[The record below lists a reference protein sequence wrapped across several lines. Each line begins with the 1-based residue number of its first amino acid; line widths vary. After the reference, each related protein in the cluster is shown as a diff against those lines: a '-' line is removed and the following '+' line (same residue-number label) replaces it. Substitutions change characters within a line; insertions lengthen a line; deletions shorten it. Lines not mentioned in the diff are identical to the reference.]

1 MTDKKELIRNTL
13 AHLAHTSPYAL
24 LRTSVDG
31 KLLFANKAAKP
42 LADGWRIRIGSFLP
56 DELRQTLRQAYEQN
70 MVMTI
75 PLAVDGR
82 TYRIELVPFVPAG
95 FINLFGYD
103 LSHQGPT
110 ESDPS
115 RQLREVKLLNR
126 VIAAASSNLDP
137 AVVMQTVCYEL
148 AQALRLPQA
157 AIALLS
163 DDETHLR
170 VVGEYIGDDR
180 PSALNTYIPLE
191 NNEATQQVLRTR
203 QPVMLLNAQTD
214 ERQAV
219 SLTEVARRRQTVS
232 MLIAPL
238 VVRDT
243 VLGTIGLN
251 ATEERVFTLDE
262 IALVQNAVAAAGQAI
277 MNARLYESAQQEIQ
291 ERRLAQFALQAAK
304 EEAEAASRA
313 KNAFLA
319 TMGHEIRTPLNAII
333 GLTRLL
339 LDTRLDD
346 QQADFI
352 ETIRR
357 SGDSLLTIINDILD
371 FSKIDAGQLELE
383 VQSFDLRACI
393 EESLNLLGPSASRK
407 GLDLSYT
414 YGVDVP
420 ATIVSDITRLR
431 QILVNLIGNA
441 IKFTEVGEV
450 VVVVQAESQP
460 DGYTKLTFAVR
471 DSGIGIPE
479 DRLPHLFNSF
489 TQVDGTDSRKYGG
502 TGLGLA
508 ISKQLV
514 EMLGGE
520 IGVESQP
527 GEGSTFH
534 FTVLARPDLGDA
546 NPLNRPVPALAN
558 KRVLLID
565 EPSTSREVVGQQLIN
580 WGLHME
586 TASSGGEAMARLNA
600 NQSYDLLIIDQ
611 KAAEANSGQFV
622 NRIRSNFMLSHLPII
637 IMAQLGKSV
646 LPGKDDLVS
655 AYIPKPIRPAQLHN
669 VLLELMVEES
679 PENFPTQIFN
689 HNAQQLFELDERMAQ
704 RLPLRILLA
713 EDNIVNQKVAL
724 SMLARL
730 GYRADVAANGLEVL
744 TALKEMT
751 YDVILM
757 DIQMPEMSG
766 VEATRIILQRYDDE
780 SRPRIIAM
788 TANALSGDRKRF
800 LDAGM
805 DDYIP
810 KPVQIEELVEALWRS
825 SPGGIPADALLNG
838 LGQESSRKELLM
850 GFEEPADEP
859 LDEACQK
866 SVDLAV
872 LRSMVGANQ
881 SDLIREL
888 VAIYLDDAHANL
900 IALEAA
906 TESHNVK
913 ALTASC
919 HEFKGAS
926 ANVGAT
932 ELARRCRVLEYNAK
946 DARLNDVPG
955 LLMAIQDEFS
965 RVERFFRHFLSHESS
980 IAN

>member
-1 MTDKKELIRNTL
+1 
-13 AHLAHTSPYAL
+13 
-24 LRTSVDG
+24 
-31 KLLFANKAAKP
+31 
-42 LADGWRIRIGSFLP
+42 
-56 DELRQTLRQAYEQN
+56 
-70 MVMTI
+70 
-75 PLAVDGR
+75 
-82 TYRIELVPFVPAG
+82 
-95 FINLFGYD
+95 
-103 LSHQGPT
+103 
-110 ESDPS
+110 
-115 RQLREVKLLNR
+115 
-126 VIAAASSNLDP
+126 
-137 AVVMQTVCYEL
+137 
-148 AQALRLPQA
+148 
-157 AIALLS
+157 ALLS
-163 DDETHLR
+163 EDGTHLR
-170 VVGEYIGDDR
+170 VVGEYVGDDR

-214 ERQAV
+214 ERQAA

-251 ATEERVFTLDE
+251 ATEERVFSLAE

-277 MNARLYESAQQEIQ
+277 MNARLYESAQQEIK
-291 ERRLAQFALQAAK
+291 ERRQAQSALQAAK
-304 EEAEAASRA
+304 EEAEAAARA
-313 KNAFLA
+313 KSAFLA
-319 TMGHEIRTPLNAII
+319 TMSHEIRTPLNAII

-339 LDTRLDD
+339 LDTKLDD

-357 SGDSLLTIINDILD
+357 SGDNLLTIINDILD
-371 FSKIDAGQLELE
+371 FSKIDAGKMELE
-383 VQSFDLRACI
+383 EQSFDLRSCI

-420 ATIVSDITRLR
+420 AAIISDITRLR

-441 IKFTEVGEV
+441 IKFTEDGEV
-450 VVVVQAESQP
+450 VVVVQAETRP
-460 DGYTKLTFAVR
+460 DGMSMLTFTVR
-471 DSGIGIPE
+471 DTGIGIPE

-489 TQVDGTDSRKYGG
+489 TQVDGTDARKYGG

-520 IGVESQP
+520 IWAESSH
-527 GEGSTFH
+527 GEGSAFH
-534 FTVLARPDLGDA
+534 FTIVARPDRGDTS
-546 NPLNRPVPALAN
+546 PLNRPIQALTN
-558 KRVLLID
+558 TRVILVD
-565 EPSTSREVVGQQLIN
+565 EPSTSRDVVTQQLIN
-580 WGLHME
+580 WGLHIE
-586 TASSGGEAMARLNA
+586 TASSCGEAMARLNA
-600 NQSYDLLIIDQ
+600 NQSFDLLIVDQ
-611 KAAEANSGQFV
+611 KAAEANGGQFI

-637 IMAQLGKSV
+637 IMAHLGKSV
-646 LPGKDDLVS
+646 LPGKDDMVS

-669 VLLELMVEES
+669 VLLELLVQET

-689 HNAQQLFELDERMAQ
+689 NNTHQLFELDERMAE

-724 SMLARL
+724 SMLARV

-744 TALKEMT
+744 SALNGMT

-766 VEATRIILQRYDDE
+766 VEATQIIRERYDE
-780 SRPRIIAM
+780 ASRPRIIAM

-805 DDYIP
+805 DDYVP
-810 KPVQIEELVEALWRS
+810 KPVRVEELVEALWRS

-838 LGQESSRKELLM
+838 LSQDNGRNEMLFHFDE
-850 GFEEPADEP
+850 EEPEEH
-859 LDEACQK
+859 LDAACEK
-866 SVDLAV
+866 SVDLDV

-881 SDLIREL
+881 SELIREL
-888 VAIYLDDAHANL
+888 VNIYLDDAHTNL

-906 TESHNVK
+906 ADARNLK
-913 ALTASC
+913 ALMASC

-946 DARLNDVPG
+946 EGRLDDVPV
-955 LLMAIQDEFS
+955 LFAAIKDEFS
-965 RVERFFRHFLSHESS
+965 RVERFFRHFLRQES
-980 IAN
+980 